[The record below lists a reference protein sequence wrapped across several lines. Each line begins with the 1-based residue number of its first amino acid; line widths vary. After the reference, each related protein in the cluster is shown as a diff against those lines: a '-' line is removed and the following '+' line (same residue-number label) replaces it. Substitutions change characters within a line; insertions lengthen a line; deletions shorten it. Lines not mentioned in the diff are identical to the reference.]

1 MQLKQLRG
9 EFLAMNT
16 YFSKEEESQVS
27 NRSVHF
33 KVEKE
38 KQMKW
43 ELFWRNNILEI
54 KKEINETE
62 KQ

>member
-38 KQMKW
+38 KQMK
-43 ELFWRNNILEI
+43 
-54 KKEINETE
+54 
-62 KQ
+62 